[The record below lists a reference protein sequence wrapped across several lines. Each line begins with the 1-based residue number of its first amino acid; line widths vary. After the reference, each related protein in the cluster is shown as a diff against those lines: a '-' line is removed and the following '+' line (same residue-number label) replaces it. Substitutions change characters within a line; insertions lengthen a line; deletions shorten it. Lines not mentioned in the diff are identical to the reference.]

1 MLYTN
6 PVINEAV
13 VVASPDEYWGE
24 TPCAFVSLRSKKNS
38 NSEIVATEKEI
49 IEVCRARLQ
58 YYIVSKTVVVKDEL
72 VSL

>member
-1 MLYTN
+1 M
-6 PVINEAV
+6 
-13 VVASPDEYWGE
+13 
-24 TPCAFVSLRSKKNS
+24 SLRSEKNS